1 MEAKMDTNYRLVKR
15 FFGLLLLALFL
26 WGGSF
31 GSMKAVQ
38 HTGEG
43 AFTRTYHWE
52 FEDCQYSMAYAIPWE
67 TYHFYQEKV
76 RVYPHFAVYTYENRY
91 HRFLDD
97 FVQQLACL
105 AENSGMD
112 RPTTLRFVIAFVQ
125 QLEYRN
131 DWGDYPKFP
140 VETLAEFG
148 GDCEDTSILLAAML
162 KALGYP
168 TVLIN
173 PPGHMAMAV
182 ACDDCEGVAYRY
194 KGRRYYYVETTA
206 RNFGVGQIPED
217 YLTTEDKILP
227 LDVKPADLWVLYRFV
242 PKRVASGKMLYSVS
256 EDAGLQMAKLQGGK
270 PFLAKTTVRS
280 VKVDGKV
287 SRSRSIALE

>member
-1 MEAKMDTNYRLVKR
+1 MDTNYRFLKR
-15 FFGLLLLALFL
+15 FCALLMLALVA

-31 GSMKAVQ
+31 GGLKAVQ
-38 HTGEG
+38 HAEEG

-52 FEDCQYSMAYAIPWE
+52 FEDCQYSMAYEIPWE

-76 RVYPHFAVYTYENRY
+76 RVYPQFAVYTYENPNQ
-91 HRFLDD
+91 RFLND
-97 FVQQLACL
+97 FVQQLECL
-105 AENSGMD
+105 AEASGMD

-140 VETLAEFG
+140 IETLAEFG
-148 GDCEDTSILLAAML
+148 GDCEDTSILLASML
-162 KALGYP
+162 KAMGYS

-182 ACDDCEGVAYRY
+182 AVDDCEGVAYRY
-194 KGRRYYYVETTA
+194 NGRRYYYIETTA
-206 RNFGVGQIPED
+206 RDFGIGQIPED

-227 LDVKPADLWVLYRFV
+227 LDVKPADLWVLYGFV
-242 PKRVASGKMLYSVS
+242 PKRVPSGKMLYSVS

-287 SRSRSIALE
+287 SRSRSFGVINNE